1 MNRKISNLP
10 FAPSED
16 PFKVE
21 NGGFYRRWFSM
32 IDDIDLLK
40 KTVSMIDETYEDIW
54 VPIWKKNGLVFE
66 KIGDDYASKG
76 NIILAKKNYLQA
88 KTYYSIGRFPEVFSE
103 LKKDIHNDCI
113 RAFKKAVQWND
124 PPVQSVEIKHQGK
137 SINCFM
143 RTPKLKEKVP
153 AVLIMCGSDVFKEDR
168 IWACDMAI
176 ENDMA
181 ALVMDAPGTAENP
194 LPWEP
199 ESVSAW
205 IAAIDF
211 LASLDKVD
219 EKKIGAFGISRGGY
233 SVLQLAGSYNKMVKA
248 VVANGGHPLGYQ
260 MSGEELSNF
269 VKMRNKRS
277 NYIFGKKDGPLTFP
291 KWSVDHEYSIFKKW
305 SLSELGLLKNIVQ
318 PALLINGKQDHLN
331 PIGNINFFINNAP
344 IHGKESMIFADAGHC
359 AFKYFQN
366 WAPYSFKWLKNKLS
380 NE

>member
-1 MNRKISNLP
+1 MNIKISNLP

-16 PFKVE
+16 PFRVE

-40 KTVSMIDETYEDIW
+40 KTVSMVSETYEDIW

-66 KIGDDYASKG
+66 KLGDNYAAKG
-76 NIILAKKNYLQA
+76 NILLAKKNYLQA
-88 KTYYSIGRFPEVFSE
+88 KTYYSIGRFPEIFSE
-103 LKKDIHNDCI
+103 FKKDIHQDCI

-124 PPVQSVEIKHQGK
+124 PPVQSVEIKHKGK

-143 RTPKLKEKVP
+143 RVPKLNQKVP

-176 ENDMA
+176 ENNMA
-181 ALVMDAPGTAENP
+181 ALVMDAPGTADNP

-211 LASLDKVD
+211 LASLDEVND
-219 EKKIGAFGISRGGY
+219 KKIGAFGISRGGY
-233 SVLQLAGSYNKMVKA
+233 SVLQLAGNYNKMVKA
-248 VVANGGHPLGYQ
+248 VVANGGHPLGYR
-260 MSGEELSNF
+260 MSEKELNNY

-277 NYIFGKKDGPLTFP
+277 GYVFGKKDGPLTFP
-291 KWSVDHEYSIFKKW
+291 KWSVDHENSIFKKW
-305 SLSELGLLKNIVQ
+305 SLSELGLINNIVQ

-331 PIGNINFFINNAP
+331 PIGNISFFMDNAP
-344 IHGKESMIFADAGHC
+344 SFGKESLIFADAGHC